1 MATAGFKSK
10 LHFFLCFF
18 CCVSF
23 PRVPRVGLNTTF
35 ILLTFP
41 FLAQIYEHLHQERLH
56 SLEHRVR
63 TAAALGFDNSDGRH
77 VNTSEGGGD
86 RSGGSD
92 KSNAFQATHA
102 ASDRAGRGLV
112 TSDVD
117 APELGAQEHRQTPLT
132 APNGVGA
139 GLFNSQHGLCV
150 ETGRGGDERRDA
162 PTRKARSGGNS
173 GKSSGDGGGNAGR
186 SPQSPSPMHRA
197 RPYDPS
203 RSRSQSDERG
213 EGRYDA
219 GSSPRRH
226 GDGTQRNNDLWSD
239 RANHGFA
246 VSGGARRSVEPD
258 FPEVVPGATHGRE
271 FNNEFN
277 NRSEENARAGGG
289 FDGTRDDVA
298 ARARQH
304 KSVKTHKV
312 STSFT
317 STPDPGS
324 TRGVD
329 YRKMRDASYFRPW
342 TGGESPAVAA
352 ARLAEENAALSDE
365 RFAAKQERDM
375 LLAEQEHNKAQ
386 AALLQ
391 ASNVRYEERVR
402 QARAT
407 TSQPALANT
416 KASRR
421 TRYPRRSRPLPIRD
435 PQEGLITGRCVTR
448 ATSVHGQVGRA
459 RPSRLLAWRRK
470 TRR

>member
-1 MATAGFKSK
+1 
-10 LHFFLCFF
+10 
-18 CCVSF
+18 
-23 PRVPRVGLNTTF
+23 
-35 ILLTFP
+35 
-41 FLAQIYEHLHQERLH
+41 
-56 SLEHRVR
+56 VR

-226 GDGTQRNNDLWSD
+226 GDGTHRNNDLWSD

-289 FDGTRDDVA
+289 FDGARDDVA

-402 QARAT
+402 QLEAMVRANAERERGRGVGCSGGIPANGGLARDEKEKIALADLRFVANTHDTETAT
-407 TSQPALANT
+407 TETAT
-416 KASRR
+416 TETASPNLRQ
-421 TRYPRRSRPLPIRD
+421 D
-435 PQEGLITGRCVTR
+435 EG
-448 ATSVHGQVGRA
+448 ASD
-459 RPSRLLAWRRK
+459 S
-470 TRR
+470 